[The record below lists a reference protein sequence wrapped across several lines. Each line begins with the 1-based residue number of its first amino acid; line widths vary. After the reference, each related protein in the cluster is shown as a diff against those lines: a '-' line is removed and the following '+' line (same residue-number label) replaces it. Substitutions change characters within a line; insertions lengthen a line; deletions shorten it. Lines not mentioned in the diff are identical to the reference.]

1 MPEFDPIF
9 DASKET
15 LPAGL
20 RPTLPCPPLR
30 LLLAHREG
38 VLAEDAA
45 AEIAGH
51 LERCG
56 LCRCLLADLEH
67 GNLEPPGLSQRER
80 DLMRRKLPIPMAA
93 DSKNWRWYAVS
104 GALAAVLLMCAVL
117 ALRTW
122 PSREGQTAQTAQV
135 VQPKPPEPA
144 VPSQE
149 QQPQVEIAKLAP
161 PLALAPGLVLRGG
174 PVGQPNP
181 DQLAP
186 SFSAYEKSDY
196 PLAAERFDL
205 LAKQFPRAEVPVLY
219 LGVTQLLMHD
229 DQAAFTSLT
238 RASQLA
244 TSETKDAAAWYLA
257 IAAVRTRNPEAAGL
271 LHDLCRR
278 PKSAYA
284 EQACILEAKH

>member
-1 MPEFDPIF
+1 
-9 DASKET
+9 
-15 LPAGL
+15 
-20 RPTLPCPPLR
+20 
-30 LLLAHREG
+30 
-38 VLAEDAA
+38 
-45 AEIAGH
+45 
-51 LERCG
+51 
-56 LCRCLLADLEH
+56 
-67 GNLEPPGLSQRER
+67 
-80 DLMRRKLPIPMAA
+80 MAA
-93 DSKNWRWYAVS
+93 DSKSWQWYAVS
-104 GALAAVLLMCAVL
+104 GALAAVLLVCAVL

-122 PSREGQTAQTAQV
+122 PSRSTEPAQTAQV
-135 VQPKPPEPA
+135 AQPEPT

-174 PVGQPNP
+174 GPTDRPNP

-186 SFSAYEKSDY
+186 AFSAYEKSDY
-196 PLAAERFDL
+196 PVAADHFDL

-229 DQAAFTSLT
+229 DQAALTSLT

-244 TSETKDAAAWYLA
+244 TGETKDAAAWYLA
-257 IAAVRTRNPEAAGL
+257 IAAVRMRNPEAAGL

-284 EQACILEAKH
+284 EQACVLEAKH